1 MDGFVDF
8 IEVLSRMVRA
18 GEIAR
23 GLLVLSLFWALGCS
37 APGAP
42 PHAPASP
49 AATPSIQVTP
59 LVSPSPALPPEV
71 GAPNRRI
78 LESSTLRSRG
88 ENPWKLDA
96 ERVEYEE
103 VGKTARVGVLVWTL
117 MDAEGAELVKVE
129 GNGALVDMETMKVSF
144 QGPVVARGAR
154 GEILNVQNLVWD
166 GKVRKFLGNQ
176 GVRMLREGTIL
187 TGKRLVAS
195 PDLRRLEVEG
205 DVRVLLPEGMPKGEE
220 PR

>member
-1 MDGFVDF
+1 MDF

-18 GEIAR
+18 ADIAR
-23 GLLVLSLFWALGCS
+23 GLVALALLWALGCS
-37 APGAP
+37 APGSP
-42 PHAPASP
+42 PHDPASP
-49 AATPSIQVTP
+49 VVVPSSQEASS
-59 LVSPSPALPPEV
+59 VSPSPAPSPEAS
-71 GAPNRRI
+71 APDRRI

-96 ERVEYEE
+96 ERIEYEE
-103 VGKTARVGVLVWTL
+103 VGQTARVGVLTWTL
-117 MDAEGAELVKVE
+117 MDSQGAELVTVE

-154 GEILNVQNLVWD
+154 GEVLNVQNLIWD
-166 GKVRKFLGNQ
+166 GKARQFLGSQ
-176 GVRMLREGTIL
+176 GVRMLRDGTVL
-187 TGKRLVAS
+187 TGKRLIAS

-205 DVRVLLPEGMPKGEE
+205 DVRVLLPQGVPAGEV

>member
-1 MDGFVDF
+1 MDGFEDF

-18 GEIAR
+18 GDIAQ
-23 GLLVLSLFWALGCS
+23 GLLALALLWALGCS
-37 APGAP
+37 APGSH
-42 PHAPASP
+42 PHDPASP
-49 AATPSIQVTP
+49 VAASSPQAAP
-59 LVSPSPALPPEV
+59 PVSPSPQPTPEV
-71 GAPNRRI
+71 GASERRI
-78 LESSTLRSRG
+78 LESSTLRARG

-96 ERVEYEE
+96 ERIEYEE
-103 VGKTARVGVLVWTL
+103 VGRTARVGVLTWTL
-117 MDAEGAELVKVE
+117 MDAEGAELVTVE
-129 GNGALVDMETMKVSF
+129 GNGALVDMEAMKVSF

-154 GEILNVQNLVWD
+154 GEVLNVQNLVWD
-166 GKVRKFLGNQ
+166 GKVRKFLGSQ

-205 DVRVLLPEGMPKGEE
+205 DVRVLLPEGMPAGEV

>member
-1 MDGFVDF
+1 
-8 IEVLSRMVRA
+8 
-18 GEIAR
+18 
-23 GLLVLSLFWALGCS
+23 
-37 APGAP
+37 
-42 PHAPASP
+42 
-49 AATPSIQVTP
+49 
-59 LVSPSPALPPEV
+59 
-71 GAPNRRI
+71 
-78 LESSTLRSRG
+78 
-88 ENPWKLDA
+88 
-96 ERVEYEE
+96 
-103 VGKTARVGVLVWTL
+103 
-117 MDAEGAELVKVE
+117 
-129 GNGALVDMETMKVSF
+129 METMKVSF